1 LLTHNPKQARGTG
14 QQPVWFGYYAG
25 YSTSFVDEALTY
37 LHLDQ
42 EARVLDPWNGSGT
55 TIDVA
60 DRRGFRGVGYDL
72 NPAVVLVARARL
84 LRSDVRP
91 SHRSLGHAIVRA
103 RSTPGAAD
111 LLPEE
116 PLSVWFS
123 PQTAATLRGLER
135 AIQRLLVSPSEYVR
149 IAARS
154 SLAGVSP
161 LAAYYYVALFRTVR
175 RLLVAFKTSNPTW
188 TRFPETPRHRLRT
201 SSDVVCAMF
210 GEEVERMF
218 TGMTDAPAAATLAQ
232 VDIGNSTAIG
242 LGTGEVDAVVSSP
255 PYCTRIDYAVSMR
268 PELAVLGMTAAEFRS
283 LRLSMLGCTILGEN
297 EAPATIPKEWGASC
311 ATLLEGIRR
320 HSAHGSAT
328 YYYPTHVSYFAS
340 LYSSYA
346 EIARVLRHG
355 GHAILVVQDSYY
367 KELHT
372 DLQQVT
378 SQMFQSLG
386 MSPVLRRD
394 YSSKNT
400 KAAVNTRRLKYRHTA
415 DATESVLVFCREQHN

>member
-1 LLTHNPKQARGTG
+1 MLTNNPKQARGTR
-14 QQPVWFGYYAG
+14 QPPEWFGYYAG

-42 EARVLDPWNGSGT
+42 DARVLDPWNGSGT
-55 TIDVA
+55 TTDVVE
-60 DRRGFRGVGYDL
+60 RRGFRGVGYDL

-91 SHRSLGHAIVRA
+91 SHRSLGQAIVRDSSNLA
-103 RSTPGAAD
+103 AAD
-111 LLPEE
+111 FLPEE
-116 PLSVWFS
+116 PLSAWFS

-135 AIQRLLVSPSEYVR
+135 AIQRDLISSSEYVR

-154 SLAGVSP
+154 SLADVSP

-201 SSDVVCAMF
+201 SSDAVCAMF
-210 GEEVERMF
+210 IEEVERMF
-218 TGMTDAPAAATLAQ
+218 AGMAEAPPVTTLAQ
-232 VDIGNSTAIG
+232 VDIGNSTSIK
-242 LGTGEVDAVVSSP
+242 LGAGEVDAVVSSP

-268 PELAVLGMTAAEFRS
+268 PELAVLGMTAAEFRA
-283 LRLSMLGCTILGEN
+283 LRLSMLGCTILGEKG
-297 EAPATIPKEWGASC
+297 APAAIPKEWGASC
-311 ATLLEGIRR
+311 ARLLEGVRR

-346 EIARVLRHG
+346 EIARVLRAG

-372 DLQQVT
+372 DLQKVT
-378 SQMFQSLG
+378 SQMFQNLG
-386 MSPVLRRD
+386 MTSVLRRD

-400 KAAVNTRRLKYRHTA
+400 KAAVNTRRLKYRNTA
-415 DATESVLVFCREQHN
+415 DATESVLVFRQDHDN